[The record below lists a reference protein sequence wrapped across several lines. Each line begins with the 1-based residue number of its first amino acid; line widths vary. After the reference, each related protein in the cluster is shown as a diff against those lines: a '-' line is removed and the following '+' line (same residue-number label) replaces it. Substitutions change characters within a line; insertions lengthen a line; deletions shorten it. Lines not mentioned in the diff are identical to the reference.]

1 MIVLAAAGL
10 VVVLAL
16 LIGIRRKT
24 AGDILHLL
32 AAVISAAGAYLA
44 LSKTAPAAVSFAAS
58 KLEFDASTHPLLAK
72 IAAAAAGP
80 AVFTATFIVL
90 FIVLG
95 LIFHFIAGRRKPGE
109 KANIAAKLILN
120 LIAGVLIAAC
130 LIVPAVYYPRRA
142 PLAADAVSKAGMEQ
156 SVKIPDLSSFAAP
169 DYLDPLTSPF
179 GRFEL
184 EEKTYTVDEGIR
196 ALAVL
201 AETSNA
207 SSDPDKLGEIA
218 GQIKSD
224 ETADTLCGYLSA
236 ELAKDTMD
244 PDAQAIMENEA
255 SFSVKLEAAQMGLL
269 LEDFLNRKVDKEI
282 PLAKIIEIANEEN
295 CRIAIN
301 SLREDVIKD
310 YTSQYAQ
317 FGTILNDI
325 LTSIPK
331 AKEGRGVLAGRE
343 AAEIVSIFGLIESR
357 FNGSMP
363 KVTDIDRLVR
373 AISRSTIIRQIVVTA
388 TDGGRI
394 KDPWGIGAVISR
406 PLALGVIELA
416 ERSISFTLD
425 DLTKQSL
432 LAFFGA

>member
-1 MIVLAAAGL
+1 MIVSAAAGL

-32 AAVISAAGAYLA
+32 AVVISAAGAYLA
-44 LSKTAPAAVSFAAS
+44 LAKTVPAAVSFAAS
-58 KLEFDASTHPLLAK
+58 KLQFDVSTHPLLAK

-95 LIFHFIAGRRKPGE
+95 LVFHFIAGRRKPGE
-109 KANIAAKLILN
+109 KAGIAAKLILN

-130 LIVPAVYYPRRA
+130 LIVPAVYYPKRA

-156 SVKIPDLSSFAAP
+156 SVKIPDLSRFAAP
-169 DYLDPLTSPF
+169 DYLDPLASPF
-179 GRFEL
+179 GRFESDG
-184 EEKTYTVDEGIR
+184 KTYTVDEGLR

-218 GQIKSD
+218 EQIKND

-244 PDAQAIMENEA
+244 PAAQAIMENEA
-255 SFSVKLEAAQMGLL
+255 PFSVKLEASQMGLL
-269 LEDFLNRKVDKEI
+269 MEDFLNRKYDKEI
-282 PLAKIIEIANEEN
+282 PLTKIIEIANEEN

-301 SLREDVIKD
+301 SLREDIIKD
-310 YTSQYAQ
+310 YTNQYDQ
-317 FGTILNDI
+317 FGKMLNDVLI
-325 LTSIPK
+325 SIPK
-331 AKEGRGVLAGRE
+331 AKAGRGVLASRE
-343 AAEIVSIFGLIESR
+343 AAEIVSVFGLIESR

-406 PLALGVIELA
+406 TLALGVIELA